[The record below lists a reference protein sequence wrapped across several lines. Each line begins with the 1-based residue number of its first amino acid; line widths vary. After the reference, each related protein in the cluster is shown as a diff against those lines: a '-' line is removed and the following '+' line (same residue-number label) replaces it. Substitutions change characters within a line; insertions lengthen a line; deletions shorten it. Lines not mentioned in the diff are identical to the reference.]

1 MRATRSRTQE
11 SECDDAPTGSQV
23 GAGAQYTSR
32 PPSQPALSKVLVTGG
47 LR

>member
-11 SECDDAPTGSQV
+11 SECDAPTGSQV